1 MYHQAFECE
10 SVTAAIA
17 QLESHGAIVRSPQ
30 KHARALSDRNIAF
43 VMLPNML
50 LIELIQLE

>member
-1 MYHQAFECE
+1 M
-10 SVTAAIA
+10 
-17 QLESHGAIVRSPQ
+17 SPQ
-30 KHARALSDRNIAF
+30 KHAKALSDRNIAF